1 MDAIETFAD
10 YVVQSSYD
18 TLSQEAIEATRIFI
32 QDSFGV
38 GIVGSAAPLVD
49 EMRQAAA
56 LWGTADD
63 ARVWVFGQY
72 FPAPTAAFL
81 NAFLTHNSEFDCV
94 HEPAVVHCVTVV
106 LASAMA
112 VAEKFG
118 DITGKNLISAVAL
131 GVDVACILGVA
142 AKSGLRFFR
151 PATAGT
157 FGATMA
163 IGKLRGFDRE
173 QLIRACSIAFGQI
186 GGTMQAH
193 TEGSSLL
200 AVQMGFAAR
209 NAVIACD
216 LSAAGIDGPR
226 EIIEGEY
233 GYLKLIEDGY
243 DFGQLLVNLGQDW
256 QITKVAHKPFPSGRA
271 THGIVDCCLELR
283 KKYSISAEKITSVVC
298 NVPPLIHQLVGR
310 HPNKNMTP
318 NYARLCGPYTVAR
331 ALMHGTVDVSHYRP
345 EQIADRI
352 AQELARRIEMPIDN
366 NPDPNALTP
375 VSATINLKDGQS
387 FTAMREFVIG
397 HPKNPLGQAGHLEK
411 FRKNCASAQP
421 TIISSQAE
429 ELIKRTTNLEQEND
443 VADLVN
449 LLIA

>member
-63 ARVWVFGQY
+63 ARVWVFGHY

-112 VAEKFG
+112 VAEKIG
-118 DITGKNLISAVAL
+118 DITGKNLISAVAV

-163 IGKLRGFDRE
+163 VGKLRGFDRE

-193 TEGSSLL
+193 AEGSSLL

-216 LSAAGIDGPR
+216 LAAAGIDGPR
-226 EIIEGEY
+226 EIIEGEF
-233 GYLKLIEDGY
+233 GYLKY
-243 DFGQLLVNLGQDW
+243 KCFFG
-256 QITKVAHKPFPSGRA
+256 
-271 THGIVDCCLELR
+271 
-283 KKYSISAEKITSVVC
+283 KI
-298 NVPPLIHQLVGR
+298 
-310 HPNKNMTP
+310 
-318 NYARLCGPYTVAR
+318 
-331 ALMHGTVDVSHYRP
+331 
-345 EQIADRI
+345 
-352 AQELARRIEMPIDN
+352 
-366 NPDPNALTP
+366 
-375 VSATINLKDGQS
+375 
-387 FTAMREFVIG
+387 
-397 HPKNPLGQAGHLEK
+397 
-411 FRKNCASAQP
+411 RKNLTCSRRRFLHF
-421 TIISSQAE
+421 
-429 ELIKRTTNLEQEND
+429 LICFFYRWINRND
-443 VADLVN
+443 
-449 LLIA
+449 